1 MYMII
6 MNDGVPITVIRGMW
20 GKKKD
25 PLPYPLHTRN
35 ILSTSKIIGQAI

>member
-20 GKKKD
+20 GKKD